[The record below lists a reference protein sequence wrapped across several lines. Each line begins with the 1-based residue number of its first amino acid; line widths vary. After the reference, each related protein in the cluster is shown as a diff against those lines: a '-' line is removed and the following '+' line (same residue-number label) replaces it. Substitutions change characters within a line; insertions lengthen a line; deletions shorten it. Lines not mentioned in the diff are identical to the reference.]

1 MTDTR
6 STHLL
11 ASAAAVAVALAATS
25 ASAQVVPPN
34 PPFVSYAAKFVC
46 GVQKTDA
53 DVVRG
58 VYASTINL
66 HNPQAQLPVR
76 FFKKAVIA
84 LPERSDVSGPI
95 APGVFDTL
103 KPDQAMGV
111 DCTDIRSLFPPPI
124 VLPPHIEGFVVI
136 EVIAPTGTQ
145 NFPLLD
151 VVGKYTV
158 RHENTAAADKTISDA
173 NGIDVVPVTG
183 KLITQ

>member
-1 MTDTR
+1 MIDTQSVR
-6 STHLL
+6 ILTSV
-11 ASAAAVAVALAATS
+11 AAIAIIAAVTPAR
-25 ASAQVVPPN
+25 AQVVPPK

-46 GVQKTDA
+46 GPQKADA

-66 HNPQAQLPVR
+66 HNPQAQLPVT
-76 FFKKAVIA
+76 FFKKAAIA
-84 LPERSDVSGPI
+84 LPERSQTLGPI

-111 DCTDIRSLFPPPI
+111 DCTDIRSLFPPT
-124 VLPPHIEGFVVI
+124 VTLDAHIEGFLVI
-136 EVIAPTGTQ
+136 EVVAPTGSQ

-151 VVGKYTV
+151 VVGKYSV
-158 RHENTAAADKTISDA
+158 RHQNTTGADKTISDA
-173 NGIDVVPVTG
+173 NGIDVVPVEG